1 MKISKV
7 LLSSV
12 AGGVMLAAGVAAPAQ
27 AADPVIYT
35 APAAMAVPSSD
46 VGFNWNRFYAGVY
59 GVAQKD
65 APGWRQGV
73 GIDLGVNTQMD
84 MYVLGGELAVH
95 GLTQQGNYGGTY
107 GQVLIKA
114 GVLVTDNV
122 LAYAAGGFGMDVG
135 GGIGNQNVL
144 VGGGLE
150 MAVTDSVSL
159 RGQYLYGMPISAN
172 DTQVNQI
179 SIGANYHF

>member
-1 MKISKV
+1 MRV
-7 LLSSV
+7 LKLLGM
-12 AGGVMLAAGVAAPAQ
+12 AALGGALLVPQAR
-27 AADPVIYT
+27 AADPVVY
-35 APAAMAVPSSD
+35 PAQTSAGNALPISE
-46 VGFNWNRFYAGVY
+46 GTPFNWNRFYAGVY

-65 APGWRQGV
+65 APGWRQG
-73 GIDLGVNTQMD
+73 LGVDAGVNSQFD
-84 MYVLGGELAVH
+84 MYVLGAEVAVH

-107 GQVLIKA
+107 GQVLVKG
-114 GVLVTDNV
+114 GVLLTDNV
-122 LAYAAGGFGMDVG
+122 LAYGAAGYGMDVG
-135 GGIGNQNVL
+135 GGIGNQNIL

-179 SIGANYHF
+179 SVGANFHF